1 MVIDSNVYITYIT
14 HKKTNRLIS
23 AINIHRLDVYVND
36 QLLEEISKN
45 AIKASKNDVDYIN
58 SFVLPSIVASTIN
71 INTVPSFN
79 LSPDPKDNFLFDIA
93 LQTNSPIIVT
103 QEKALLQF
111 ADSPV
116 PIKDLKWFKE
126 TYPVPL

>member
-1 MVIDSNVYITYIT
+1 MIIDTNIYLTYV
-14 HKKTNRLIS
+14 KNQKLYRLLN
-23 AINIHRLDVYVND
+23 AIAAYSLKVYVND
-36 QLLEEISKN
+36 RLIEEIKRN
-45 AIKASKNDVDYIN
+45 LPKFIKSNYENIAKLTMELISD
-58 SFVLPSIVASTIN
+58 ATIHV
-71 INTVPSFN
+71 NTVSVFTK
-79 LSPDPKDNFLFDIA
+79 SPDPKDNFLFDIA